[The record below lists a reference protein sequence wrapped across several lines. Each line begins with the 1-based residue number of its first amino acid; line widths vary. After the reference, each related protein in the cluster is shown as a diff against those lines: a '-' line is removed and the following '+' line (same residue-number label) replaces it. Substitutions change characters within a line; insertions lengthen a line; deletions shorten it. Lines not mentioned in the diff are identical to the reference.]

1 MKKGGKTLKIQ
12 VRRPRFEI
20 PIKLHQVWQV
30 ALPLL
35 GFGAAI
41 FLAAIF
47 GINITGPSQHIPILW
62 LPSGVVLSTLL
73 LTPRNKWLPVFLI
86 FILANSLAFLV
97 ESFPAGSIIG
107 FTFAYAAEALLA
119 TLIVQWIIGQKPSVF
134 SLRQIG
140 LAVLSVGSL
149 LLLTALLGATVAY
162 LSDQSPFFST
172 WLAWAMADGIGI
184 LILVPVV
191 LAWAAEKP
199 TIHNIHRGQVIE
211 SVIVLT
217 LMVITTWLVFFSSP
231 KVSGLLLSLPFVAYP
246 FLFWAVFRLGTF
258 GAASASSL
266 LAVMALWSVIQ
277 GTGPFSSIETSF
289 ESQILSVQVYLL
301 TSTLFAWMVVA
312 LINERQIVEK
322 AWQSS
327 EKHLRSILQNAPVFI
342 GQIERGG
349 KISFNNWS
357 EKNAVEPFH
366 FFAPLTDE
374 SASLLS
380 DAIKIARSTGKPWQ
394 SEVAAQEGG
403 KQTWYEAQLNPIL
416 ADGRVE
422 SIILTANEITERKL
436 TEKALR
442 ESEERF
448 SVAVRGAND
457 GIWDWDIVH
466 NKIYFSLRWK
476 RMLGYSDDEISDSPD
491 EWMGRIHPDDI
502 KQVKNDLNAHIE
514 GFTPHFVS
522 EHRIMHRSGS
532 YRWVLV
538 RGLSIRTPIM
548 NTHRLA
554 GSLTDITARKTTE
567 ERLVHDAMHDVLT
580 GLPNRA
586 YFLDQLKRSI
596 ERLKRHSDYWSAVLF
611 IDLDRFKL
619 VNESFGHIAGDQLLI
634 EIARR
639 LELSLRPED
648 TVARFGG
655 DEFAILLDDI
665 RSEDDAIRVADRVQ
679 ETMALPFYLQKQ
691 EVFTT
696 VSIGIVV
703 NVGNYERAE
712 DLLRNSDTA
721 LYEAKASGR
730 ARHQT
735 FDANMRMRNLALL
748 QLETDLR
755 KGLERGEFEVYYQPI
770 VSLPGGN
777 ISSLEA
783 LVRWHHP
790 ERGLILP
797 SDFIPQAE
805 ENGLIVPLNDWVIRT
820 ACSQLHDWLAIS
832 PNMRVS
838 VNLSARQLQNPTL
851 PEQFK
856 HILTEAGIEGHSL
869 ILEFPE
875 SAAMET
881 FDLTIRILTEISAMG
896 IQISLDDFG
905 MHYSS
910 LDYLKRFPVNTIKI
924 DKSFIWNIPD
934 DGEDAAITRTIISVG
949 HLLNKMVVAEGV
961 ESPRQLEFLHQHQCD
976 AVQGFLYSEPQNCG
990 AITSMLENGTLLL
1003 PLIPGF
1009 PKDDIE

>member
-1 MKKGGKTLKIQ
+1 VIKGGKFLKIQ
-12 VRRPRFEI
+12 VHRFA
-20 PIKLHQVWQV
+20 PDQLTKYRWVWQR
-30 ALPLL
+30 AFLL
-35 GFGAAI
+35 IGFGAAT

-47 GINITGPSQHIPILW
+47 GLNLTNHPQHIPVIW
-62 LPSGVVLSTLL
+62 LPSGIVLSTLL
-73 LTPRNKWLPVFLI
+73 LTPRNRWLPIFLVYALAI
-86 FILANSLAFLV
+86 FLAFLV
-97 ESFPAGSIIG
+97 EDFAIGSNIG
-107 FTFAYAAEALLA
+107 FTFAYTAEALLA
-119 TLIVQWIIGQKPSVF
+119 ALTAQRIIGQKSNIF
-134 SLRQIG
+134 SLRQLG
-140 LAVLSVGSL
+140 LAVLFIGTL
-149 LLLTALLGATVAY
+149 LLLIALLGATVAY
-162 LSDQSPFFST
+162 ISFQGPFITTF
-172 WLAWAMADGIGI
+172 LAWAMADGMGI
-184 LILVPVV
+184 LILVPIVV
-191 LAWAAEKP
+191 AWSKEKP
-199 TIHNIHRGQVIE
+199 AFHKIHRGTVIE
-211 SVIVLT
+211 SLSVLT
-217 LMVITTWLVFFSSP
+217 LMVFTTWLVFFSIP
-231 KVSGLLLSLPFVAYP
+231 RVSGILLSLPFVAYP

-266 LAVMALWSVIQ
+266 LAVIALWSAIQ
-277 GTGPFSSIETSF
+277 GYGPFSSIDTTF
-289 ESQILSVQVYLL
+289 ESRILSVQVYLL

-312 LINERQIVEK
+312 LINERQMVEK

-342 GQIERGG
+342 GQIEPGG
-349 KISFNNWS
+349 KMSFNNWL
-357 EKNAVEPFH
+357 EQNEVEPFR
-366 FFAPLTDE
+366 FFAPLTTE
-374 SASLLS
+374 SESLLS
-380 DAIKIARSTGKPWQ
+380 DAIKISRTTGKPWQ
-394 SEVAAQEGG
+394 AEVAAHVNG
-403 KQTWYEAQLNPIL
+403 KQNWYEVQLNPIL
-416 ADGRVE
+416 ADGSVE
-422 SIILTANEITERKL
+422 SIILTANEITERKSA
-436 TEKALR
+436 EAALR

-457 GIWDWDIVH
+457 GIWDWDIMH
-466 NKIYFSLRWK
+466 NKIYYSLRWK
-476 RMLGYSDDEISDSPD
+476 RMLGYSDNDISDSPD

-522 EHRIMHRSGS
+522 EHRIMHYSGS

-538 RGLSIRTPIM
+538 RGLSVRAIGSKP
-548 NTHRLA
+548 HRLA

-567 ERLVHDAMHDVLT
+567 ERLLHDAMHDILT
-580 GLPNRA
+580 GLPNRP

-619 VNESFGHIAGDQLLI
+619 VNESFGHVAGDQLLI

-665 RSEDDAIRVADRVQ
+665 KSEDDAIRVADRVR
-679 ETMALPFYLQKQ
+679 ETMNLPFYLQSQ

-703 NVGNYERAE
+703 NMGNYERAE
-712 DLLRNSDTA
+712 DLLRDSDTA

-730 ARHQT
+730 ARYQT
-735 FDANMRMRNLALL
+735 FDANIRIRNLALL

-755 KGLERGEFEVYYQPI
+755 RALERQEFEVYYQPI
-770 VSLPGGN
+770 VSLPSGT
-777 ISSLEA
+777 ISSMEA

-820 ACSQLHDWLAIS
+820 ACNQLHDWLVIS

-856 HILTEAGIEGHSL
+856 HILNEAGIEGRSL

-875 SAAMET
+875 SAATEN

-949 HLLNKMVVAEGV
+949 HLLNKLVVAEGV
-961 ESPRQLEFLHQHQCD
+961 ESPRQLDFLHQHQCD
-976 AVQGFLYSEPQNCG
+976 AVQGFLYSEPKNST
-990 AITSMLENGTLLL
+990 AITTMLENGSFLL

-1009 PKDDIE
+1009 PKEDTE

>member
-1 MKKGGKTLKIQ
+1 MKTQ
-12 VRRPRFEI
+12 VEQSEPELSI
-20 PIKLHQVWQV
+20 TNHWVWR
-30 ALPLL
+30 AAIPLL
-35 GFGAAI
+35 GLGVATY
-41 FLAAIF
+41 LAAMV
-47 GINITGPSQHIPILW
+47 GLRLTQDPRHIPIIW
-62 LPSGVVLSTLL
+62 LPSGVVLSYLL
-73 LTPRNKWLPVFLI
+73 LTPRKKWLPIFLVFT
-86 FILANSLAFLV
+86 LANFLAFLV
-97 ESFPAGSIIG
+97 IGFPIETVTG
-107 FTFAYAAEALLA
+107 FTFAYTAEALLA
-119 TLIVQWIIGQKPSVF
+119 VLILQRINGLQPNIYTLRQMGLAALFIGIMLTLI
-134 SLRQIG
+134 
-140 LAVLSVGSL
+140 
-149 LLLTALLGATVAY
+149 ALLGATVAY
-162 LSDQSPFFST
+162 LSYQAPFFST

-184 LILVPVV
+184 LM
-191 LAWAAEKP
+191 LAPIVITWTAEKP
-199 TIHNIHRGQVIE
+199 TLRNIQRGNVIE
-211 SVIVLT
+211 ALVVLT
-217 LMVITTWLVFFSSP
+217 LMVITIWLVFFTSP
-231 KVSGLLLSLPFVAYP
+231 IISGYLLSIPFVAYP
-246 FLFWAVFRLGTF
+246 FLFWAVFRMGTF
-258 GAASASSL
+258 GAASATSV
-266 LAVMALWSVIQ
+266 LAVMTLWSVIQ
-277 GTGPFSSIETSF
+277 GYGPFAAIDTSF
-289 ESQILSVQVYLL
+289 DGRILSVQVYLL

-327 EKHLRSILQNAPVFI
+327 EKRLRSILQNAPVFV
-342 GQIERGG
+342 GQIEHGG
-349 KISFNNWS
+349 KLAFNNWM
-357 EKNAVEPFH
+357 EPNAVEPFH
-366 FFAPLTDE
+366 FFAPLTTE
-374 SASLLS
+374 SESLLR
-380 DAIKIARSTGKPWQ
+380 DAIKICRMTGKPWQ
-394 SEVAAQEGG
+394 AEVTATVDG
-403 KQTWYEAQLNPIL
+403 KQTWYDVQLNPVL

-422 SIILTANEITERKL
+422 SIILTSTEITERKL
-436 TEKALR
+436 AEEALR
-442 ESEERF
+442 GSEERF

-457 GIWDWDIVH
+457 GIWDWDLVQ
-466 NKIYFSLRWK
+466 NKIYYSLRWK
-476 RMLGYSDDEISDSPD
+476 RMLGYGEDDISDSPD
-491 EWMGRIHPDDI
+491 EWMGRIHPDDVI
-502 KQVKNDLNAHIE
+502 QVKNDLNAHIE

-522 EHRIMHRSGS
+522 EHRLMHQSGS

-538 RGLSIRTPIM
+538 RGLAVKFAGAKP
-548 NTHRLA
+548 HRLA

-619 VNESFGHIAGDQLLI
+619 VNESFGHVAGDQLLI

-639 LELSLRPED
+639 LEISLRPED

-665 RSEDDAIRVADRVQ
+665 KSEDDAIRVADRVQ
-679 ETMALPFYLQKQ
+679 ETMSMPFYLQNQ
-691 EVFTT
+691 EVFTSA
-696 VSIGIVV
+696 SIGIVV

-712 DLLRNSDTA
+712 DLLRDSDTA
-721 LYEAKASGR
+721 LYEAKAGGR

-755 KGLERGEFEVYYQPI
+755 RALERQEFEVYYQPI
-770 VSLPGGN
+770 VSLPSGT

-790 ERGLILP
+790 ERGLVLP
-797 SDFIPQAE
+797 GEFIPHAE
-805 ENGLIVPLNDWVIRT
+805 DNGLIVPLNDWVIRT
-820 ACSQLHDWLAIS
+820 ACNQLHDWLSIN

-838 VNLSARQLQNPTL
+838 VNLSARQLVNPSL

-875 SAAMET
+875 SAAMEN
-881 FDLTIRILTEISAMG
+881 FDLTIKILTEISTMG

-949 HLLNKMVVAEGV
+949 HLLNKWVVAEGV
-961 ESPRQLEFLHQHQCD
+961 ESPRQLDFLHQHQCD
-976 AVQGFLYSEPQNCG
+976 AVQGFLYSEPQNTQ
-990 AITSMLENGTLLL
+990 AITAMLENGTLLL

-1009 PKDDIE
+1009 PKDDVE